1 MDTFPT
7 LNQVELEEEQPSP
20 SDVAKKPKRFR
31 MQGKSFTLTYPQCAT
46 KKEVAAERIEKQ
58 WGGTERIHC
67 IRGGP

>member
-58 WGGTERIHC
+58 WGRN
-67 IRGGP
+67 